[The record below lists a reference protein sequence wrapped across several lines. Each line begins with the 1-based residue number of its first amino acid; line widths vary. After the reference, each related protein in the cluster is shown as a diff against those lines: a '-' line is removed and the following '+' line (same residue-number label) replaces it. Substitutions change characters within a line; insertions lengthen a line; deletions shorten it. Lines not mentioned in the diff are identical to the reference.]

1 MLTPKLLLE
10 PSCSKAKTNPKMK
23 CITLTLRMINNDK
36 PRGLNKRFLS
46 FGCAVAEVVGIAK
59 VVVKTNTT
67 QGFKAKEV

>member
-1 MLTPKLLLE
+1 
-10 PSCSKAKTNPKMK
+10 
-23 CITLTLRMINNDK
+23 MINNDK

-59 VVVKTNTT
+59 VAVKTNTT